1 MKFALIPGQF
11 KYALSRWFFAL
22 GLFCVFLFPIKVIA
36 QNSVIVSNGD
46 VVALPSFSSAGCSY
60 KWVNNNTAVGL
71 KSNGV
76 GDIPSFTAINKGTT
90 PIIATITATP
100 TSDGYAYIANSSL
113 NTVSVF
119 NTANGN
125 FVKDIPVDNQPWA
138 VSVSPDGTRVYVL
151 SINDVYGHAGIGTV
165 SVIDAAQN
173 KVISTIPVG
182 RNAGSIV
189 VSPDGKKAYVANK
202 SSNTVSIIDL
212 TNNTVSDIPITYALS
227 VAISNDGKTLYVTA
241 DGIAAT
247 GTLYAINTA
256 DKSIIKTIPIGL
268 SPDGIVVSAD
278 GNTVYLTNDY
288 LNTVSAINSKTFAA
302 TTIPVGQAPYSL
314 AITPDGKSVY
324 VSNFLSKSVS
334 VINTATNLVVQTIPV
349 QGAPQG
355 ISVSPSGNLL
365 YVTSVTPDMV
375 TMINT
380 SNNQIISSIPW
391 QGQPNSTGNFISAGI
406 GCNGV
411 PIVFTVTVNPAPV
424 ITDPGIIPAL
434 SEQYGTDGITQTI
447 NISAAYLKEGLVIT
461 ASDSFEVSTDNMN
474 FSNTVTVG
482 SVGDIPSTP
491 IYVRLK
497 SKLPAGNYTGNIQLT
512 STGATTVNTPIS
524 GIVTPAPLTI
534 TADNKHKFLG
544 DDNPVFTVKYTGF
557 VNSEDS
563 TQLTSLPVVTTTA
576 GKLSPVGLYPIN
588 VSGAVATNYTISY
601 MPGVLEIISGTV
613 NPPNAFTPN
622 GDGIN
627 DNWEIKHLDLYTNCT
642 VEVLNRYGQKVY
654 YSNGY
659 PIPWNGKLNGTNLP
673 VGTYYYIIKLGNSTK
688 PVTGYL
694 AILR

>member
-1 MKFALIPGQF
+1 MKFAFIPGQF
-11 KYALSRWFFAL
+11 KYALSPWFFAC
-22 GLFCVFLFPIKVIA
+22 GLFCVFLFPVKLTA
-36 QNSVIVSNGD
+36 QNSVTVASGD
-46 VVALPSFSSAGCSY
+46 VVNLPAFSSAGCSY
-60 KWVNNNTAVGL
+60 KWTNNNTAVGL
-71 KSNGV
+71 KSNGI
-76 GDIPSFTAINKGTT
+76 GDIPSFTAINNGTV
-90 PIIATITATP
+90 PITATITATP

-119 NTANGN
+119 NTANRN

-138 VSVSPDGTRVYVL
+138 VAVSPDGTRIYVL

-182 RNAGSIV
+182 KNAGSIV

-202 SSNTVSIIDL
+202 SSNTISIIDL

-241 DGIAAT
+241 DGNAST

-256 DKSIIKTIPIGL
+256 DNSIIKTVPIGL

-278 GNTVYLTNDY
+278 GNSVYLTNDY
-288 LNTVSAINSKTFAA
+288 LNTVSVINTKTYAA

-334 VINTATNLVVQTIPV
+334 VINTAINTVVQTISI
-349 QGAPQG
+349 QGDPQG

-365 YVTSVTPDMV
+365 YVTSVTPDMITV
-375 TMINT
+375 INP
-380 SNNQIISSIPW
+380 SNNQIISSTPW
-391 QGQPNSTGNFISAGI
+391 PGQPNSTGNFISAGI
-406 GCNGV
+406 GCNNV
-411 PIVFTVTVNPAPV
+411 PVVFTVTVNPPPV
-424 ITDPGIIPAL
+424 ITDPGTIPTL
-434 SEQYGTDGITQTI
+434 SAQYGTDGATQTI
-447 NISAAYLKEGLVIT
+447 NISAGYLKEGLVIT
-461 ASDSFEVSTDNMN
+461 APDSFEVSTDNIT

-482 SVGDIPSTP
+482 DIPPTP

-497 SKLPAGNYTGNIQLT
+497 SKLPAGSYTGNMQLT
-512 STGATTVNTPIS
+512 STGASTVNTPIS
-524 GIVTPAPLTI
+524 GTVTPAPLI
-534 TADNKHKFLG
+534 VTADNKHKFLG

-557 VNSEDS
+557 VNTEDS
-563 TQLTSLPVVTTTA
+563 TQLISMPVITTTA
-576 GKLSPVGLYPIN
+576 GKSSPVGLYPITI
-588 VSGAVATNYTISY
+588 SGAVAANYTISY
-601 MPGVLEIISGTV
+601 VPGVLEVISGTV
-613 NPPNAFTPN
+613 SPPNAFTPN

-659 PIPWNGKLNGTNLP
+659 PAPWNGKLNGTNLP